1 MPKVLWTVFLVVA
14 LQGIAAAATSTAFAS
29 PTSEP
34 VATTESVATETVA
47 VPDRTTRLEASSL
60 RIQPASRA
68 ETERKPPRTQ
78 PEVLSRNFANPK
90 PVQIYWFF
98 GGR

>member
-1 MPKVLWTVFLVVA
+1 MRKVLWTVFLVVA
-14 LQGIAAAATSTAFAS
+14 LQGMAAAGTSTAFAS

-34 VATTESVATETVA
+34 AATTETVA

-68 ETERKPPRTQ
+68 EAERKPARAQ
-78 PEVLSRNFANPK
+78 QEVLSRNFANPK